1 MFISERARCIFVHI
15 QKTGG
20 VSIEA
25 VLRQHESGGG
35 GGWPVRQGRQHMFAT
50 ELRTMVR
57 PDQWQDYFK
66 FAFVRNPWDRLVS
79 WYHMCMQAPEPNAF
93 AQHVKDNA
101 PTFDA
106 FLTSTA
112 TTTGIAARTTFNQL
126 DYVADASGQPIV
138 DFVGRYE
145 RLREDFAVVRERLG
159 LVQDLPHINRS
170 AHAGYRSYYS
180 DAMRDL
186 VARRF
191 ARDIGF
197 FGYEF

>member
-50 ELRTMVR
+50 ELRTWALR
-57 PDQWQDYFK
+57 GQDSSQ
-66 FAFVRNPWDRLVS
+66 V
-79 WYHMCMQAPEPNAF
+79 
-93 AQHVKDNA
+93 

-145 RLREDFAVVRERLG
+145 RLREDFSVVRERLG

-186 VARRF
+186 VAHRF